1 MPIISSLVNTSTLLP
16 HGFCIN
22 WSPSLLWLYVIS
34 DALIVLAYYS
44 IPITLVYFVWHR
56 KDLAFSK
63 IFIMFGAFI
72 LACGTTHLLG
82 IITLWHP
89 IYWIDA
95 SMKAFT
101 ALISVVTAFV
111 LIKLV
116 PQALELPTPA
126 QLTHEVQERLH
137 AYEDL
142 KLSQTTLQE
151 SEERL
156 SLAVRSTGV
165 GIWDWN
171 LQTKQMVW
179 DESMFELYNMKH
191 EDFNNAVDA
200 WEKSLHPEDR
210 QRAENE
216 ITSAITNGKPFDTEF
231 RIIRPNGEI
240 RHIKA
245 VAKVFFSNDGT
256 PLRMLGTNID
266 ITESTIVDR
275 MKSEFVAIAAH
286 ELRTPMTIIYGYT
299 ELLKT
304 DTGNKNEQQEMLEVI
319 HIQSQAMIHLLN
331 DMLDVARIEAQAV
344 GLYQM
349 ERQQIGP
356 RLQTLAETFI
366 SPDNHNKVTL
376 ALSPDLPLVKVDIAK
391 LEQAIKNCL
400 SNAYKF
406 SPKQGGVTM
415 RITEVTHDKQRKVLI
430 AIEDQGIGMTPA
442 QLERV
447 FEKFYRADPSGVI
460 PGTGLGMAIIKSIIE
475 QHGGAIEIQSEYG
488 KGTKVMLYLPIAL

>member
-1 MPIISSLVNTSTLLP
+1 MAIISSIVNTSTLLP

-22 WSPSLLWLYVIS
+22 WTPALLWLYVIS

-44 IPITLVYFVWHR
+44 IPITLIYFVRNR

-89 IYWIDA
+89 IYWLDA

-101 ALISVVTAFV
+101 ALISVITAFV

-116 PQALELPTPA
+116 PQALKLPTPA

-151 SEERL
+151 SKERL
-156 SLAVRSTGV
+156 SLAVKSTGV
-165 GIWDWN
+165 GIWD
-171 LQTKQMVW
+171 LHIQTNELVW
-179 DESMFELYNMKH
+179 DESMFVLYDIKP
-191 EDFNNAVDA
+191 EGFSNAIDT

-216 ITSAITNGKPFDTEF
+216 ITSAINNDKPFDTEF

-245 VAKVFFSNDGT
+245 VAKVFFSDDGT

-266 ITESTIVDR
+266 ITERTILDK
-275 MKSEFVAIAAH
+275 MKSEFVATAAH
-286 ELRTPMTIIYGYT
+286 ELRTPLTVINGYT
-299 ELLKT
+299 ELLNM
-304 DTGNKNEQQEMLEVI
+304 DTGSKDEQREMLSAI
-319 HIQSQAMIHLLN
+319 HSQAQAMIHLLN
-331 DMLDVARIEAQAV
+331 DMLDIAKIEAQAA
-344 GLYQM
+344 GLYHM
-349 ERQQIGP
+349 ELQQIGP
-356 RLQTLAETFI
+356 HLQTLAETFI
-366 SPDNHNKVTL
+366 TLDNHNKVKL
-376 ALSPDLPLVKVDIAK
+376 EIIPNLPEVKVDVAK
-391 LEQAIKNCL
+391 IEQAVKNCL

-406 SPKQGGVTM
+406 SPERGEVTM
-415 RITEVTHDKQRKVLI
+415 RVKEVTHNKQRKVLI
-430 AIEDQGIGMTPA
+430 AIEDQGIGMTPE

-447 FEKFYRADPSGVI
+447 FEKFYRANPSGAI

-475 QHGGAIEIQSEYG
+475 QHGGSIMIDSEYG
-488 KGTKVMLYLPIAL
+488 KGTKVMLYLPVA